1 MTRPFRIIAAV
12 AVYDGHD
19 ASILALNKA
28 LMAGP
33 EPLELI
39 YLGYNMGAEKIAL
52 AATRESADAIAVA
65 SYNGGH
71 LEFYPRLLNL
81 LKKLTPVPLVFAGGG
96 ATIFPQEK
104 RNLEA
109 AGVAQVYLPG
119 TTLPEIAT
127 DMRQRVGQNIH
138 IISDTDHEI
147 GGMAGASRSG
157 SVEAL
162 AQMLTTLEHRRKSQ
176 TD

>member
-104 RNLEA
+104 ETLKRPEWLRYICPEQHCRRSPPTCA
-109 AGVAQVYLPG
+109 SESDRTSTSSLTPTMKLAGWRERPG
-119 TTLPEIAT
+119 
-127 DMRQRVGQNIH
+127 QGQ
-138 IISDTDHEI
+138 SKPW
-147 GGMAGASRSG
+147 
-157 SVEAL
+157 
-162 AQMLTTLEHRRKSQ
+162 RRC
-176 TD
+176 